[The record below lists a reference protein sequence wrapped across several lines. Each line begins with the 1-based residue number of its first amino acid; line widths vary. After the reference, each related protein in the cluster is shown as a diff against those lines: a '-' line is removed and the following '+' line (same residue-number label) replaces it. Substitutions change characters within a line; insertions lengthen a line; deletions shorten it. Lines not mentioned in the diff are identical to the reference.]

1 MQRCLIFLAT
11 QTKQNKTNKTNKA
24 IYWGSG
30 SMLPKKAIIAIL
42 FHTQLSHQ
50 PCFTGLLNK
59 PMAQD
64 SWLNLYWAWPSS
76 TPACFEFYSAYAVSL
91 NKSQDIV
98 FYYSWWLPSNMSL
111 IQWCSTEVQ
120 GRNSEKKARSHQF
133 QQYLQ
138 YQEMGLSNK
147 QTISRQFLG
156 KPYLQ
161 DMIFNVC
168 LCVCLSVYACVCVCV
183 NNTDQQDLVFSVKL
197 HSFPSTKILLVGDH
211 PRDVRWPTL
220 TIVTC
225 P

>member
-1 MQRCLIFLAT
+1 MHTLYLE
-11 QTKQNKTNKTNKA
+11 KSLHLN
-24 IYWGSG
+24 
-30 SMLPKKAIIAIL
+30 LPS
-42 FHTQLSHQ
+42 HLSHQ

-76 TPACFEFYSAYAVSL
+76 TPACFEFYYAYAVSL

-168 LCVCLSVYACVCVCV
+168 LCVCLSVYACVCVCQQYRPIMV
-183 NNTDQQDLVFSVKL
+183 QDLYVFRISKEL
-197 HSFPSTKILLVGDH
+197 HYALSYGNEMLFPIGMYDLV
-211 PRDVRWPTL
+211 L
-220 TIVTC
+220 T
-225 P
+225 PFL